1 VQYSAS
7 RNGNLVTWKQYLQGM
22 EVYWLSFVD
31 PWETY
36 VPLIFTVCDLLISPG
51 FVAGSGKS
59 ILWFVVPHPLF
70 VEENLI
76 PLISSS
82 IIQDIMSSCEAGL
95 ASMAYFY
102 FDFRDADKQNRRN
115 LLLSILSQLS
125 AQSDPCF
132 DVLFPLYSKHG
143 NGAQKPGDGVLT
155 QCLKEM
161 LQLTDHDPTYIIV
174 DALDE
179 CPNTSG
185 VSSPRRHVLQLLED
199 LVDLAFPN
207 LHICVTSR
215 PEIDI
220 WTVLESLAFCAVSL
234 HDQRGQREDI
244 AEYVASVVHSDLMMR
259 RWRNEDKQL
268 VIETLVE
275 KADGM

>member
-1 VQYSAS
+1 
-7 RNGNLVTWKQYLQGM
+7 M
-22 EVYWLSFVD
+22 ESVRSPNRLLPVN
-31 PWETY
+31 
-36 VPLIFTVCDLLISPG
+36 LLIP
-51 FVAGSGKS
+51 SGYRS
-59 ILWFVVPHPLF
+59 WIREEHSLVCCSAFAS

-76 PLISSS
+76 LFISSA
-82 IIQDIMSSCEAGL
+82 IIQDIVVLCEADR

-102 FDFRDADKQNRRN
+102 FDFRDAADKQNRRN
-115 LLLSILSQLS
+115 LLLSLLSQLS
-125 AQSDPCF
+125 AQSDSCF
-132 DVLFPLYSKHG
+132 DVLFRLYSKHG

-161 LQLTDHDPTYIIV
+161 LLLTNHDPTYIIL

-179 CPNTSG
+179 CPNSSG
-185 VSSPRRHVLQLLED
+185 VPSAREQVLQLLKD
-199 LVDLAFPN
+199 LNDLSLPN

-220 WTVLESLAFCAVSL
+220 RTVLEPLAFCAVSL
-234 HDQRGQREDI
+234 HDQNGQRQDI
-244 AEYVASVVHSDLMMR
+244 AGYVTSVVFSDLMMK
-259 RWRNEDKQL
+259 RWREEDKNL